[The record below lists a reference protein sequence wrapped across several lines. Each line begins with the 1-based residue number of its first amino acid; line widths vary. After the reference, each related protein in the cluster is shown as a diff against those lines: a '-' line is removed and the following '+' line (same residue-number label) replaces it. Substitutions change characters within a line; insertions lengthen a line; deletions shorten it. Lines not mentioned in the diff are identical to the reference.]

1 MWIFLLPTLNYK
13 ESQSSHGESLNFSKS
28 AKEGVTVASPVSGT
42 QDEALFPTAKDRHH
56 RSRDPLAVDLWRPPA
71 ATLKPVAVAFI
82 THFFLSVFFH
92 LALLVCVC
100 TGKKGEL
107 HLLPNSSSVNWLI
120 MEWFRNWCRY
130 NSLSKSHFRKK
141 IHLLEP
147 RFSKA
152 PILRQNEI

>member
-1 MWIFLLPTLNYK
+1 MTPLSMSNVIFFSASPVITKKLNRVHFP
-13 ESQSSHGESLNFSKS
+13 HGESLNFSNS

-71 ATLKPVAVAFI
+71 ATLQPVAVAFI

-107 HLLPNSSSVNWLI
+107 LL
-120 MEWFRNWCRY
+120 
-130 NSLSKSHFRKK
+130 LSIS
-141 IHLLEP
+141 
-147 RFSKA
+147 
-152 PILRQNEI
+152 